1 MLKLKDIVKEYPT
14 GDSKVVAL
22 KGIDIEFRRNEFVSI
37 LGHSGCGKTTMLN
50 IIGGLDQYTT
60 GDLIIEGKSTKDFKD
75 GDWDSYR
82 NHSVGFVFQNYNLIP
97 HQSVLSN
104 VELALTLSGVSKAER
119 KKRAVE
125 ALEKVGL
132 GDQVNKKPNQMSG
145 GQMQRVAIARALVN
159 NPEILLADEPTGA
172 LDTETSV
179 QIMELLKEISQEKL
193 VIMVTHNPELADEY
207 STRIIR
213 LVDGKIVDDS
223 DPYTTEEVERK
234 EKTKA
239 EKKSEKKAAKQMPK
253 KPSMSFFTALSLSLN
268 NLMTKKGR
276 TFLTSFA
283 GSIGIIGIA
292 LILALSNGFQA
303 YIDSVQQDAL
313 TSYPIMIEST
323 AMDMNAMMNS
333 MAGTTPGE
341 VDHPLDKVYS
351 NTMASSMMESFS
363 SEIWSNDLAAFKEYI
378 ENDPNS
384 VFSYNSQEEEEK
396 LISSIQ
402 YTYGGKLN
410 IYSSD
415 TENGINQVYPSPV
428 ISIMESMMGS
438 IDLGGMQIDTSM
450 MSSMT
455 KSMNSWQELIDN
467 QSLLE
472 EQYEIVTGTWPSD
485 YNEVVLIVDK
495 NNEIS
500 DIAIQGLG
508 LITQEEMMQAFMAMQ
523 NGEEYVAT
531 TREMEYEDILN
542 LTFRIVLE
550 PDYFSY
556 NEETKTWDD
565 MRGDEEYIRKLV
577 NKGEEIKVV
586 GIIRPSEGSLMV
598 ATPGAIGYT
607 PALTTHIIEKTN
619 SSEIVKQQ
627 KANPEIDV
635 FTGIPFAVA
644 EEAANAQAA
653 PAASGVSLNP
663 DVNTPALAEG
673 MAPVASSMKF
683 EGDAPKAS
691 FTDTPSGTMDFSQ
704 FPAVTEEEVYA
715 SIDENFS
722 GEEAEKMKRIVELM
736 LKNTRSISER
746 NELAGYL
753 DEILA
758 GQEIEGIG
766 QVSGSQAVSFLGM
779 MDRDTKLKMLGA
791 IMSGEMGGVTPP
803 SGGDENPDEP
813 GDQPPEAVEPE
824 PEPEPEPIPQPLAK
838 SYDEALS
845 ILGVADVASPK
856 SIYIYPKDF
865 EAKDRISQEIEK
877 YNEAAIA
884 AGNEEAEIKYTDYIG
899 VLLSSISSIIN
910 IISWVLSAFVSI
922 SLVVSSIMIGIIT
935 YISVL
940 ERTKEIGIL
949 RAIGASKKD
958 ITRVFNAET
967 LIVGFVSGALGI
979 LLTLLLSLIINYIIV
994 PAVTTL
1000 PLAAQLPVKEALIL
1014 VAISMVLTVISGLV
1028 PAKIASRKDPVEAL
1042 RSE

>member
-22 KGIDIEFRRNEFVSI
+22 KGVNIEFRKNEFVSI
-37 LGHSGCGKTTMLN
+37 LGHSGCGKTTLLN

-82 NHSVGFVFQNYNLIP
+82 NHSIGFVFQNYNLIP

-119 KKRAVE
+119 KRRAAE

-132 GDQVNKKPNQMSG
+132 GDQLNKKPNQMSG

-213 LVDGKIVDDS
+213 LVDGNVVNDT
-223 DPYTTEEVERK
+223 DPYTTEDVEK
-234 EKTKA
+234 KQKTRA
-239 EKKSEKKAAKQMPK
+239 EKKEEKKAAKQMPK

-292 LILALSNGFQA
+292 LILSLSNGFQA
-303 YIDSVQQDAL
+303 YIDSIQQETL
-313 TSYPIMIEST
+313 TSYPMMVEST
-323 AMDMNAMMNS
+323 AMDMNAMMTG
-333 MAGTTPGE
+333 MAGVTPGK

-351 NTMASSMMESFS
+351 NTLSASMMESFS
-363 SEIWSNDLAAFKEYI
+363 SEIWSNDLKSFKEYI
-378 ENDPNS
+378 ESDKSTIKNHA
-384 VFSYNSQEEEEK
+384 
-396 LISSIQ
+396 SSIQ
-402 YTYGGKLN
+402 YTYGGKMN
-410 IYSSD
+410 IFATD
-415 TENGINQVYPSPV
+415 TENGVNQVFPSPV
-428 ISIMESMMGS
+428 ISMMESMVGS
-438 IDLGGMQIDTSM
+438 VDLGGMQIDTSM

-455 KSMNSWQELIDN
+455 KMMNSWQELIDN
-467 QSLLE
+467 KALLE
-472 EQYEIVTGTWPSD
+472 EQYEIVSGNWPSD

-508 LITQEEMMQAFMAMQ
+508 LMTQQDMMQAFMAMQ
-523 NGEEYVAT
+523 NGEEYT
-531 TREMEYEDILN
+531 PKSYQIEYSDIIGM
-542 LTFRIVLE
+542 TFKVVLE

-556 NEETKTWDD
+556 NKETETWDD
-565 MRGDEEYIRKLV
+565 MRGDEAYVSKLIE
-577 NKGEEIKVV
+577 KGEEIKVV
-586 GIIRPSEGSLMV
+586 GIIRPADESLMV
-598 ATPGAIGYT
+598 TTTGAVGYT
-607 PALTTHIIEKTN
+607 SALTEHIINETN
-619 SSEIVKQQ
+619 KCEIVKLQ

-635 FTGIPFAVA
+635 FTGLPFVK
-644 EEAANAQAA
+644 EEKASEAKA
-653 PAASGVSLNP
+653 PKTSDVSLNP
-663 DVNTPALAEG
+663 GINSPAFAEG
-673 MAPVASSMKF
+673 MSPNASSMKI
-683 EGDAPKAS
+683 EGTAPSAS
-691 FTDTPSGTMDFSQ
+691 FTAMEIPDFSQ
-704 FPAVTEEEVYA
+704 FPAYSEEEVYA
-715 SIDENFS
+715 TIEKNFS
-722 GEEAEKMKRIVELM
+722 GEEAEKMRRMADLV
-736 LKNTRSISER
+736 LKSTLSISER
-746 NELAGYL
+746 KELGGYL
-753 DEILA
+753 DEMFA
-758 GQEIEGIG
+758 ATPEFAEMG
-766 QVSGSQAVSFLGM
+766 VSGSQAVSFLQM
-779 MDRDTKLKMLGA
+779 MDKETKLKMIGSF
-791 IMSGEMGGVTPP
+791 ISEGIGGVESPDAETPDAP
-803 SGGDENPDEP
+803 AEEIP
-813 GDQPPEAVEPE
+813 EPE
-824 PEPEPEPIPQPLAK
+824 PEPEPEPLAK
-838 SYDEALS
+838 SYEEALA
-845 ILGVADVASPK
+845 ILGVADVDTPQ
-856 SIYIYPKDF
+856 SIYIYPIDF
-865 EAKDRISQEIEK
+865 EAKDLIAEEIEK
-877 YNEAAIA
+877 YNKAAVDD
-884 AGNEEAEIKYTDYIG
+884 GNEDAQIKYTDYIG
-899 VLLSSISSIIN
+899 LLLSSVSTIIN
-910 IISWVLSAFVSI
+910 IISYVLIAFVAI

-967 LIVGFVSGALGI
+967 FIVGLVSGSMGI
-979 LLTLLLSLIINYIIV
+979 LTTALLIIPIN
-994 PAVTTL
+994 AVIEHLTKL
-1000 PLAAQLPVKEALIL
+1000 PNVAQLPVNGAIIL
-1014 VAISMVLTVISGLV
+1014 VIISITLTLISGLV
-1028 PAKIASRKDPVEAL
+1028 PSKIASRKDPVEAL

>member
-14 GDSKVVAL
+14 GDTKVVAL
-22 KGIDIEFRRNEFVSI
+22 KGVNIEFRRNEFVSI
-37 LGHSGCGKTTMLN
+37 LGHSGCGKTTLLN

-82 NHSVGFVFQNYNLIP
+82 NHSIGFVFQNYNLIP

-119 KKRAVE
+119 KKRAIE

-132 GDQVNKKPNQMSG
+132 GDQINKKPNQMSG

-172 LDTETSV
+172 LDSETSV

-213 LVDGKIVDDS
+213 LVDGSIVNDTN
-223 DPYTTEEVERK
+223 PYTTEETEHR

-268 NLMTKKGR
+268 NLMTKKMR

-292 LILALSNGFQA
+292 LILALSSGFQA
-303 YIDSVQQDAL
+303 YIDSIQQETL
-313 TSYPIMIEST
+313 TSYPMMVEST

-333 MAGTTPGE
+333 MTGVTPGE
-341 VDHPLDKVYS
+341 VNHPLDKVYS
-351 NTMASSMMESFS
+351 NTMAASMMESFS
-363 SEIWSNDLAAFKEYI
+363 SEIWQNDLKSFKDYLESDASTIKDYAS
-378 ENDPNS
+378 S
-384 VFSYNSQEEEEK
+384 V
-396 LISSIQ
+396 Q

-410 IYSSD
+410 IFSAD
-415 TENGINQVYPSPV
+415 TAGGINQVYPSPV
-428 ISIMESMMGS
+428 ISMMESMMGS
-438 IDLGGMQIDTSM
+438 VDLGGMQIDTSM

-455 KSMNSWQELIDN
+455 RMMNSWQELIDN
-467 QSLLE
+467 RALLE
-472 EQYEIVTGTWPSD
+472 EQYEVVSGKWPEA

-508 LITQEEMMQAFMAMQ
+508 LMTQEEMMQAFMAMQ
-523 NGEEYVAT
+523 NGEEYKAT
-531 TREMEYEDILN
+531 SHQIEYSDILN

-556 NEETKTWDD
+556 NAETKTWDD
-565 MRGDEEYIRKLV
+565 MRGDEQYVANLV
-577 NKGEEIKVV
+577 AKGEEVKVV
-586 GIIRPSEGSLMV
+586 GIIRPSDESLMV
-598 ATPGAIGYT
+598 TTTGAVGYT
-607 PALTTHIIEKTN
+607 SELTEHIITKTN
-619 SSEIVKQQ
+619 ECEIVKQQ
-627 KANPEIDV
+627 MANPEIDV
-635 FTGIPFAVA
+635 FTGIPFAKA
-644 EEAANAQAA
+644 QEQAQAQIPA
-653 PAASGVSLNP
+653 PAASGVSLDP
-663 DVNTPALAEG
+663 QVNTPALTEG
-673 MAPVASSMKF
+673 MAPAASSMKF
-683 EGDAPKAS
+683 DGNAPKTS
-691 FTDTPSGTMDFSQ
+691 FTAAGIPDFSQ
-704 FPAVTEEEVYA
+704 FPAITEEEIYA
-715 SIDENFS
+715 EIDKNYS
-722 GEEAEKMKRIVELM
+722 GAEAEKMKRTVELM
-736 LKNTRSISER
+736 LKSTLSISER
-746 NELAGYL
+746 KELSGYL
-753 DEILA
+753 DEMLA
-758 GQEIEGIG
+758 GQEIEGMG
-766 QVSGSQAVSFLGM
+766 QISGSQALSFLQM
-779 MDRDTKLKMLGA
+779 MDKETKLKMLNA
-791 IMSGEMGGVTPP
+791 IMSGEFGDYAPPANNENTGDTTVGDDMQETP
-803 SGGDENPDEP
+803 
-813 GDQPPEAVEPE
+813 VEPE
-824 PEPEPEPIPQPLAK
+824 PEPEPEPMPLAS
-838 SYDEALS
+838 SYEEALTL
-845 ILGVADVASPK
+845 LGVADITTPQ

-865 EAKDRISQEIEK
+865 ESKDIISEEIER
-877 YNEAAIA
+877 YNESKAAEGKEDSA
-884 AGNEEAEIKYTDYIG
+884 IKYTDYIG
-899 VLLSSISSIIN
+899 LLLSSVSTIID
-910 IISWVLSAFVSI
+910 IISYVLIAFVAI

-958 ITRVFNAET
+958 ISRVFNAET

-979 LLTLLLSLIINYIIV
+979 GSTVLLTIPINAIISHLTSLPEV
-994 PAVTTL
+994 AK
-1000 PLAAQLPVKEALIL
+1000 LPVNGAIIL
-1014 VAISMVLTVISGLV
+1014 VVISMVLTLISGLI
-1028 PAKIASRKDPVEAL
+1028 PSKIASRKDPVEAL
-1042 RSE
+1042 RTE

>member
-22 KGIDIEFRRNEFVSI
+22 KGVNIEFRKNEFVSI
-37 LGHSGCGKTTMLN
+37 LGHSGCGKTTLLN

-119 KKRAVE
+119 KQRAVE

-132 GDQVNKKPNQMSG
+132 GDQINKKPNQMSG

-172 LDTETSV
+172 LDSETSV

-213 LVDGKIVDDS
+213 LVDGNVVNDTN
-223 DPYTTEEVERK
+223 PYTTEDIERK
-234 EKTKA
+234 EKTRA

-303 YIDSVQQDAL
+303 YIDSIQQETL
-313 TSYPIMIEST
+313 TSYPMMVEST
-323 AMDMNAMMNS
+323 AMDMNAMMGS
-333 MAGTTPGE
+333 MAGITPGN

-351 NTMASSMMESFS
+351 NTMAASMMESFS
-363 SEIWSNDLAAFKEYI
+363 SEIWSNDLGAFKKYI
-378 ENDPNS
+378 ESDQSHIKEYSSS
-384 VFSYNSQEEEEK
+384 V
-396 LISSIQ
+396 Q

-410 IYSSD
+410 IFSTD
-415 TENGINQVYPSPV
+415 MTNGINQVYPSPM
-428 ISIMESMMGS
+428 ISLMESMVGS
-438 IDLGGMQIDTSM
+438 MDFGGMQIDTSM
-450 MSSMT
+450 MASMT
-455 KSMNSWQELIDN
+455 KMMNSWQELIDN
-467 QSLLE
+467 QALLN
-472 EQYEIVTGTWPSD
+472 EQYEIVSGKWPSA

-508 LITQEEMMQAFMAMQ
+508 LMTQEEMMQSLMAMQ

-531 TREMEYEDILN
+531 SRQIEYSDIIN
-542 LTFRIVLE
+542 KTFKIVLE

-565 MRGDEEYIRKLV
+565 MRGDAEYVKNLI
-577 NKGEEIKVV
+577 NKGEEVKIV
-586 GIIRPSEGSLMV
+586 GIIRPSEESLMV
-598 ATPGAIGYT
+598 ATTGAIGYT
-607 PALTTHIIEKTN
+607 TDLTEHIINATN
-619 SSEIVKQQ
+619 ECEIVKQQ
-627 KANPEIDV
+627 KANPAIDV
-635 FTGIPFAVA
+635 FTGLPFVKP
-644 EEAANAQAA
+644 ETQTPAQTA

-663 DVNTPALAEG
+663 QISAPSLSEG
-673 MAPVASSMKF
+673 MKPSASSMKF
-683 EGDAPKAS
+683 DGNAPTAS
-691 FTDTPSGTMDFSQ
+691 FTAAGMPDFSQ
-704 FPAVTEEEVYA
+704 YPAVTEEEVYA
-715 SIDENFS
+715 SIDKMYS
-722 GEEAEKMKRIVELM
+722 GAEAEKMKRTVKLM
-736 LKNTRSISER
+736 LKGTLSISER
-746 NELAGYL
+746 NELSGYL
-753 DEILA
+753 DEMLA
-758 GQEIEGIG
+758 GQEIEGMG
-766 QVSGSQAVSFLGM
+766 QISGSTALTFLGM
-779 MDRDTKLKMLGA
+779 MDRETKLKMLNA
-791 IMSGEMGGVTPP
+791 IMSGEFGGVA
-803 SGGDENPDEP
+803 
-813 GDQPPEAVEPE
+813 PPENSEVTDNPAQNPETPDNPTEPE
-824 PEPEPEPIPQPLAK
+824 PEPEPEPLAK
-838 SYDEALS
+838 SYEEALT
-845 ILGVADVASPK
+845 ILGVADVDKPQ

-865 EAKDRISQEIEK
+865 EAKDIISEEIEK
-877 YNEAAIA
+877 YNETVTAN
-884 AGNEEAEIKYTDYIG
+884 GKEKEVIKYTDYIG
-899 VLLSSISSIIN
+899 LLLSSVSTIID
-910 IISWVLSAFVSI
+910 IISYVLIAFVAI

-967 LIVGFVSGALGI
+967 MIVGFVSGALGI
-979 LLTLLLSLIINYIIV
+979 LSTVLLIIPIN
-994 PAVTTL
+994 AVISHFTSL
-1000 PLAAQLPVKEALIL
+1000 PNVAKLPVNGAIIL
-1014 VAISMVLTVISGLV
+1014 VIISMVLTLISGLI
-1028 PAKIASRKDPVEAL
+1028 PSKIASRKDPVEAL
-1042 RSE
+1042 RTE